1 MFHTSYEKHA
11 LMSAAGGE
19 DSLRRDV
26 CSAAL
31 EGDNMST
38 SLARHTSA
46 LRTNHGKR
54 DRKHSM
60 VQKSLYLMILP
71 SVILIGIY
79 SYGPLMGWSIAF
91 QNFNLAKGLFG
102 SEWVGLDNFEFI
114 FSLPEFK
121 RALGNSFYI
130 ATMKLLISSFM
141 TITVSLM
148 LNEMRAVRLKR
159 SVQTMV
165 YLPHFIS
172 WLIIAGIVTDM
183 LSPST
188 GAVNGI
194 IKAFGGQPIM
204 FLTDKALFPWILI
217 LTDVWKEFGFG
228 TIIYLS
234 TLTSIDPNLYE
245 AASMD
250 GAGRFRRILYITI
263 PGLLPTIVL
272 LTTLSLGNILNA
284 GFDQVV
290 NLYSPLVYETGDIL
304 DTLVYRI
311 GLGSGAGGVPQ
322 YDIAT
327 AVGMFQS
334 LVSFV
339 LVSGTYWLAHRYAD
353 YRIF

>member
-1 MFHTSYEKHA
+1 MTTRAVRLSSDKR
-11 LMSAAGGE
+11 GRG
-19 DSLRRDV
+19 
-26 CSAAL
+26 
-31 EGDNMST
+31 
-38 SLARHTSA
+38 ARYR
-46 LRTNHGKR
+46 L
-54 DRKHSM
+54 
-60 VQKSLYLMILP
+60 VQKNLYLMILP
-71 SVILIGIY
+71 SVILVGIY
-79 SYGPLMGWSIAF
+79 SYGPLVGWSIAF
-91 QNFNLAKGLFG
+91 QNFNLARGLFG
-102 SEWVGLDNFEFI
+102 SEWVGFANFEFI

-121 RALGNSFYI
+121 RALGNSFFI
-130 ATMKLLISSFM
+130 ATMKLLISTST

-148 LNEMRAVRLKR
+148 LNELHLLRLKR
-159 SVQTMV
+159 SIQTMI

-172 WLIIAGIVTDM
+172 WLIIAGILTDL

-188 GAVNGI
+188 GAVNGV
-194 IKAFGGQPIM
+194 IKVLGGQPIM
-204 FLTDKALFPWILI
+204 FLTDKQLFPWVLI
-217 LTDVWKEFGFG
+217 LSDVWKEFGFG
-228 TIIYLS
+228 TILYLS

-250 GAGRFRRILYITI
+250 GAGRFRRIWHITL

-284 GFDQVV
+284 GFDQVI

-334 LVSFV
+334 LVSFI
-339 LVSGTYWLAHRYAD
+339 LVSGTYWLAYRYAD

>member
-1 MFHTSYEKHA
+1 MTT
-11 LMSAAGGE
+11 SAA
-19 DSLRRDV
+19 R
-26 CSAAL
+26 L
-31 EGDNMST
+31 ESV
-38 SLARHTSA
+38 S
-46 LRTNHGKR
+46 RTGTKR
-54 DRKHSM
+54 HSM

-91 QNFNLAKGLFG
+91 QNFNIAKGLFG
-102 SEWVGLDNFEFI
+102 SQWVGVSNFKFI
-114 FSLPEFK
+114 FSLPEF
-121 RALGNSFYI
+121 RQALGNSFFI
-130 ATMKLLISSFM
+130 ASMKLVASTTV
-141 TITVSLM
+141 TILVSLM
-148 LNEMRAVRLKR
+148 LNEMRGFRVKR
-159 SVQTMV
+159 AIQTMV

-172 WLIIAGIVTDM
+172 WLIIAGIVTDL

-188 GAVNGI
+188 GIVNGI
-194 IKAFGGQPIM
+194 IKAFGGNTIM
-204 FLTDKALFPWILI
+204 FLTNKELFPWVLI
-217 LTDVWKEFGFG
+217 VTDVWKEFGFG

-250 GAGRFRRILYITI
+250 GAGRFRRIWHITM
-263 PGLLPTIVL
+263 PGLLPTIIL

-290 NLYSPLVYETGDIL
+290 NLYSPLVYQTGDIL

-311 GLGSGAGGVPQ
+311 GLGSGASSVPQ

-339 LVSGTYWLAHRYAD
+339 LVSVTYWLAHRFAD

>member
-1 MFHTSYEKHA
+1 
-11 LMSAAGGE
+11 
-19 DSLRRDV
+19 
-26 CSAAL
+26 
-31 EGDNMST
+31 MST
-38 SLARHTSA
+38 RAMRLESVSRIHT
-46 LRTNHGKR
+46 GKYGR
-54 DRKHSM
+54 

-71 SVILIGIY
+71 SVLLIGIY
-79 SYGPLMGWSIAF
+79 SYGPLLGWSIAF

-102 SEWVGLDNFEFI
+102 SEWVGLDNFRFI
-114 FSLPEFK
+114 FSLPEFM
-121 RALGNSFYI
+121 RALGNSFFI
-130 ATMKLLISSFM
+130 ATMKLLAGTGV
-141 TITVSLM
+141 TILVSLM
-148 LNEMRAVRLKR
+148 LNELRGVRLKR
-159 SVQTMV
+159 SIQTMV

-172 WLIIAGIVTDM
+172 WLIIAGIFMDI

-188 GAVNGI
+188 GFVNGL
-194 IKAFGGQPIM
+194 IKAFGGQPVM
-204 FLTDKALFPWILI
+204 FLTDKELFPWVLV

-234 TLTSIDPNLYE
+234 TLTGIDPNLYE
-245 AASMD
+245 AAAMD
-250 GAGRFRRILYITI
+250 GAGRFRRILHITL
-263 PGLLPTIVL
+263 PGLLPTIIL

-311 GLGSGAGGVPQ
+311 GLGSGAGGIPQ

-339 LVSGTYWLAHRYAD
+339 LVSGTYWLAYRHAD

>member
-1 MFHTSYEKHA
+1 MTTRNARLSRASRLISGKGGKH
-11 LMSAAGGE
+11 
-19 DSLRRDV
+19 RQ
-26 CSAAL
+26 
-31 EGDNMST
+31 
-38 SLARHTSA
+38 
-46 LRTNHGKR
+46 
-54 DRKHSM
+54 

-91 QNFNLAKGLFG
+91 QRFNLAKGLFG
-102 SEWVGLDNFEFI
+102 SEWIGLENFRFI
-114 FSLPEFK
+114 FSLQEFHN
-121 RALGNSFYI
+121 ALENSFFI
-130 ATMKLLISSFM
+130 ATMKLLIG
-141 TITVSLM
+141 TVVAILVSLM
-148 LNEMRAVRLKR
+148 LNEMRGAKLKR
-159 SVQTMV
+159 SIQTAV

-172 WLIIAGIVTDM
+172 WLIIAGILTDL

-194 IKAFGGQPIM
+194 IKALGGEPIQ
-204 FLTDKALFPWILI
+204 FLTNKQLFPWVLVFS
-217 LTDVWKEFGFG
+217 DVWKEFGFG
-228 TIIYLS
+228 TILYLS
-234 TLTSIDPNLYE
+234 TLAGIDPNLYE

-250 GAGRFRRILYITI
+250 GANRFQRIAHITL

-272 LTTLSLGNILNA
+272 LTTLNLGNILNA

-290 NLYSPLVYETGDIL
+290 NMYSPLVYETGDIL

-311 GLGSGAGGVPQ
+311 GLSGNAGGVPQ
-322 YDIAT
+322 YDLAT

-339 LVSGTYWLAHRYAD
+339 LVSSAYWLAHRYAD

>member
-1 MFHTSYEKHA
+1 MTTRAVRLSSDKR
-11 LMSAAGGE
+11 GRG
-19 DSLRRDV
+19 
-26 CSAAL
+26 
-31 EGDNMST
+31 
-38 SLARHTSA
+38 ARYR
-46 LRTNHGKR
+46 L
-54 DRKHSM
+54 
-60 VQKSLYLMILP
+60 VQKNLYLMILP
-71 SVILIGIY
+71 SVILVGIY
-79 SYGPLMGWSIAF
+79 SYGPLVGWSIAF
-91 QNFNLAKGLFG
+91 QNFNLARGLFG
-102 SEWVGLDNFEFI
+102 SEWVGFANFEFI

-121 RALGNSFYI
+121 RALGNSFFI
-130 ATMKLLISSFM
+130 ATMKLLISTLT

-148 LNEMRAVRLKR
+148 LNELHLLRLKR
-159 SVQTMV
+159 SIQTMI

-172 WLIIAGIVTDM
+172 WLIIAGILTDL

-188 GAVNGI
+188 GAVNGV
-194 IKAFGGQPIM
+194 IKVLGGQPIM
-204 FLTDKALFPWILI
+204 FLTDKQLFPWVLI
-217 LTDVWKEFGFG
+217 LSDVWKEFGFG
-228 TIIYLS
+228 TILYLS

-250 GAGRFRRILYITI
+250 GAGRFRRIWHITL

-284 GFDQVV
+284 GFDQVI

-334 LVSFV
+334 LVSFI
-339 LVSGTYWLAHRYAD
+339 LVSGTYWLAYRYAD

>member
-1 MFHTSYEKHA
+1 MMTNT
-11 LMSAAGGE
+11 G
-19 DSLRRDV
+19 R
-26 CSAAL
+26 
-31 EGDNMST
+31 
-38 SLARHTSA
+38 
-46 LRTNHGKR
+46 LRTKSPIGTKR
-54 DRKHSM
+54 YSM
-60 VQKSLYLMILP
+60 VQKGLYLMILP
-71 SVILIGIY
+71 SIILIGIY

-102 SEWVGLDNFEFI
+102 SEWVGFSNFKFI

-121 RALGNSFYI
+121 RALGNSFFI
-130 ATMKLLISSFM
+130 ATMKLLSGTVV
-141 TITVSLM
+141 TILVSLM
-148 LNEMRAVRLKR
+148 LNELRGIRLKR
-159 SVQTMV
+159 TIQTAV

-172 WLIIAGIVTDM
+172 WLIISGILVDL

-188 GAVNGI
+188 GAVNSI
-194 IKAFGGQPIM
+194 IKAFGGSPIM
-204 FLTDKALFPWILI
+204 FLTDKKLFPWVLVFS
-217 LTDVWKEFGFG
+217 DVWKEFGFG
-228 TIIYLS
+228 TILYLS

-250 GAGRFRRILYITI
+250 GAGRYRRIWHITM

-290 NLYSPLVYETGDIL
+290 NLYSPLVYESGDIL

-311 GLGSGAGGVPQ
+311 GLGSGAGGIPQ

-334 LVSFV
+334 LISFV
-339 LVSGTYWLAHRYAD
+339 LVSCTYWLAHRYAN